1 MVSALLDE
9 VWETVLAACLP
20 DECFNVSPCHGTNGY
35 AYLLVSL
42 QSEDGIDDGGDDGA
56 S

>member
-1 MVSALLDE
+1 MLSALLDE
-9 VWETVLAACLP
+9 VWGSILAACLP
-20 DECFNVSPCHGTNGY
+20 DERFNVSPCHGSNRN

-42 QSEDGIDDGGDDGA
+42 KLEDGIDDGGHDEA